1 MTKRC
6 LIPALLV
13 TCAAGCTTTYH
24 VHFNGFS
31 ELAEPIQDQ
40 ASVHVVL
47 DADSQNPI
55 FDREIKAKIETLLK
69 WHGYIPADAPA
80 GSDYRLTFQAG
91 VNSRSVSGLAPV
103 YHPAGGLYGGYWEGY
118 HFGYATYI
126 PFSDTLYD
134 QWLVLKL
141 FALPPAGTS
150 RRDQLVWVGEA
161 ITSTSVA
168 DLRQAV
174 NYLLVAGFEYLGV
187 DTKRRI
193 GLTIRADDPRIIQ
206 LTAEQ

>member
-1 MTKRC
+1 MTRLG
-6 LIPALLV
+6 LILALLL
-13 TCAAGCTTTYH
+13 TCTAGCTTAYR

-31 ELAEPIQDQ
+31 ELAEPIKTE
-40 ASVHVVL
+40 ASVYVVL
-47 DADSQNPI
+47 DANSQNPI
-55 FDREIKAKIETLLK
+55 FDKEIKAKIETLLT
-69 WHGYIPADAPA
+69 WHGYVPADAPA

-103 YHPAGGLYGGYWEGY
+103 YHPAGGLHAGYWEGY
-118 HFGYATYI
+118 HFGYMSYI

-141 FALPPAGTS
+141 FAPPPAGTS
-150 RRDQLVWVGEA
+150 RREQLVWVGEA
-161 ITSTSVA
+161 MTSTSVA

-206 LTAEQ
+206 LTAQR

>member
-1 MTKRC
+1 MTRFG
-6 LIPALLV
+6 LIAVLLA
-13 TCAAGCTTTYH
+13 TCAAGCTTTYR
-24 VHFNGFS
+24 VYFNGFS
-31 ELAEPIQDQ
+31 ELAGPIKDQ
-40 ASVHVVL
+40 ASVYVVL
-47 DADSQNPI
+47 DANSQNPI

-103 YHPAGGLYGGYWEGY
+103 YHPAGGFHGGYWEGY
-118 HFGYATYI
+118 HFGYTAYI

-141 FALPPAGTS
+141 FALPAAGTS
-150 RRDQLVWVGEA
+150 GPDRLVWVGEA

-193 GLTIRADDPRIIQ
+193 GLTIRADDPRILQ
-206 LTAEQ
+206 LTAQP